1 MMRTGSGFRSGSRPN
16 DKDFVSNTDLVEV
29 MKKQNTEIKD
39 EMKKMKVEIESLKEK
54 TQEVAFVEEDVKLDN
69 VFFT

>member
-1 MMRTGSGFRSGSRPN
+1 
-16 DKDFVSNTDLVEV
+16 
-29 MKKQNTEIKD
+29 
-39 EMKKMKVEIESLKEK
+39 MKKMKVEIESLKEK